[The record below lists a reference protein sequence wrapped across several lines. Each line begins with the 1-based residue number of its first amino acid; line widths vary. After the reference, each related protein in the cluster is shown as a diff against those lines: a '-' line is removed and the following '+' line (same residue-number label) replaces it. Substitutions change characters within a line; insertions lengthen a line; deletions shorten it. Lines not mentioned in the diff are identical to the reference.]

1 MRFCVQLASVVLV
14 AVSFVALPGCGSQT
28 PTKKAADKPA
38 AGHFEGDGHDH
49 SKDASKDSGDHKGH
63 DHEKEG
69 EHK

>member
-28 PTKKAADKPA
+28 PAKKPADKPA

-49 SKDASKDSGDHKGH
+49 SKDSGHPQDH
-63 DHEKEG
+63 DREKEG
-69 EHK
+69 SHK